1 MKITIFGST
10 GKTGKILVRK
20 ALERGH
26 GVIAFARTP
35 NKLAVEHQEL
45 HIVQGDIREG
55 KQVAQAISGSDG
67 VINAVGPTPN
77 SPPDLMTLAAKNIV
91 SAMKQYGVGR
101 LIWATG
107 AAVHA
112 PQDNPMLMHKTIE
125 FLLKLISPKVLENS
139 LKGAEII
146 QNSGLDWTIARAPML
161 TDEPKSGSYYAG
173 FVGSEL
179 GRSLS
184 RQNFADF
191 MLDLV
196 EGDDWLQEMPAA
208 SDRKK
213 FNFSSI
219 II

>member
-10 GKTGKILVRK
+10 GKTGQILVRK
-20 ALERGH
+20 ALEHGH

-55 KQVAQAISGSDG
+55 KQVAQAISGADG
-67 VINAVGPTPN
+67 VINAVGPTPD
-77 SPPDLMTLAAKNIV
+77 SPPDLLEQAAKNIA
-91 SAMKQYGVGR
+91 SAMKQNGVRR
-101 LIWATG
+101 LIWSTG
-107 AAVHA
+107 AAVRA
-112 PQDNPMLMHKTIE
+112 PQDEPTLMQKSIE

-161 TDEPKSGSYYAG
+161 TDEPGSGGYHAG
-173 FVGSEL
+173 FVGSQL
-179 GRSLS
+179 GRTLS
-184 RQNFADF
+184 RENFAEF

-208 SDRKK
+208 SDL
-213 FNFSSI
+213 
-219 II
+219 